1 MVLEAVTL
9 ETVLLSLAYNFCRN
23 KKQIKQTTNNYKSN
37 MKKRTY
43 IVAAMAFAALVGCQR
58 DLLTET
64 VIDKIDGQDLSQRPV
79 VGNSILSFG
88 SAETRVVLAND
99 TNADWKFKE
108 GDQVGAMLSD
118 ELKSGINSNNS
129 PAKGYVKVGDEVLC
143 QTWWYADYVNGTT
156 KTYGD
161 EEYAYVDTYKD
172 ETCTVKNNGEEF
184 YKITSNVWTNYPY
197 NQVAG
202 STSSFQTEARLV
214 EGHYVYY
221 TPYNVEHT
229 TRNPLIVTLPVNQDV
244 STEFKA
250 VADFYAGNDPVLLTM
265 TYLSAKATDTK
276 VKAEMQPI
284 FAYPKFTII
293 NDFNGYLF
301 NGKTT
306 STDKK
311 NTYMMKIKQVEL
323 YLGKAAEDEN
333 PYASATKNLL
343 AYQRTLYPNSP
354 LDNDGSKA
362 EGLKKALDNN
372 GTVEGWD
379 KAANLYETAKT
390 HSVLNEMT
398 SYGKLNY
405 PFAEEDNVVAFEGDI
420 APEVTKKAQ
429 RIVLDFKGKELA
441 PGADYSFHVVMPAE
455 DYTERGLFA
464 TILVEIEG
472 TEYYIQTNQVTG
484 DYNTGYSFK
493 KDAKI
498 SGMTVN
504 AQEYATFSNNKIT
517 GTTDYQFVD
526 RFNHASDNI
535 VLVRGERFPVAE
547 VNADRTAKNF
557 VGDLLKIVLVGG
569 DSQIAVAKK
578 KVVTPEPE
586 EPEVPKGILTTDDL
600 LNYLNDVHR
609 DAHVREVDEY
619 DDDNATFNFLK
630 DEEGFDV
637 VINADVIAA
646 LENRLPDGSIT
657 LTTNLPIA
665 AGVSVELVEDKTYEF
680 SANGHK
686 YQITYTEEFPNEPT
700 VVNGINVDVTGKI
713 EAKDETVTGAV
724 VFTKGDT
731 SLENPAGIVTINVA
745 DGTTLTV
752 NATADVTATIL
763 AENAIVAIENGS
775 KNLTNPNNKFDKVI
789 NSALVAFEGSAETV
803 EYSCFGWDIAPIAA
817 NTKVNFL
824 KINPTTASGINS
836 FEIDNA
842 AVALVANLKDVT
854 IELGSNITGLTSKS
868 NVELTNINTLTA
880 VNSLVWN
887 ISGSNPVVVSNAE
900 GIDTEKITAG
910 EGVTFK
916 K

>member
-1 MVLEAVTL
+1 
-9 ETVLLSLAYNFCRN
+9 
-23 KKQIKQTTNNYKSN
+23 

-64 VIDKIDGQDLSQRPV
+64 SIDKIDGQDLSQRPV
-79 VGNSILSFG
+79 IGNSILSAG
-88 SAETRVVLAND
+88 GPETRVVLAND

-118 ELKSGINSNNS
+118 ELKTGINSNNS
-129 PAKGYVKVGDEVLC
+129 PAKGWIKVNGAAESQV
-143 QTWWYADYVNGTT
+143 WWYADYVNGVT
-156 KTYGD
+156 KKYSD
-161 EEYAYVDTYKD
+161 NKEYAFVDTFKD
-172 ETCTVKNNGEEF
+172 EACTIKNNGEEF

-202 STSSFQTEARLV
+202 SISSFQTEARLV

-221 TPYNVEHT
+221 TPYNVEHA

-284 FAYPKFTII
+284 FAYPKFTIV
-293 NDFNGYLF
+293 NNFNGYLF
-301 NGKTT
+301 KGNIGGKNNAYYI
-306 STDKK
+306 STANEKK
-311 NTYMMKIKQVEL
+311 QYTMKIKQVEL
-323 YLGKAAEDEN
+323 YLGAAAEDET

-354 LDNDGSKA
+354 LDTDGSKA

-379 KAANLYETAKT
+379 KVANLYETAKT
-390 HSVLNEMT
+390 HSVLNEMS

-405 PFAEEDNVVAFEGDI
+405 PFAEKDNMVEFEGGI
-420 APEVTKKAQ
+420 AAPVNKKTQ
-429 RIVLDFKGKELA
+429 RIVLDFNDYELA
-441 PGADYSFHVVMPAE
+441 PEATYSFHVVMPAE

-464 TILVEIEG
+464 TILVEIDG
-472 TEYYIQTNQVTG
+472 TEYYIQTNQVAG
-484 DYNTGYSFK
+484 DYNMGYSFDK
-493 KDAKI
+493 TAKI
-498 SGMTVN
+498 AGMAVSTV
-504 AQEYATFSNNKIT
+504 EGSEWKGYAYFDKKTGIT

-526 RFNHASDNI
+526 RYNHASDNI

-547 VNADRTAKNF
+547 VNADRTPKNF
-557 VGDLLKIVLVGG
+557 IGDLLKIELVGG

-578 KVVTPEPE
+578 KEVTPEPE
-586 EPEVPKGILTTDDL
+586 PEPEAPKGILTTADL

-609 DAHVREVDEY
+609 DAHVSEAAEW
-619 DDDNATFNFLK
+619 DDDNATFNFLTE
-630 DEEGFDV
+630 EEGYYV
-637 VINADVIAA
+637 EINADVIEA

-657 LTTNLPIA
+657 LDTNLPIA
-665 AGVSVELVEDKTYEF
+665 AGVSVELVNGKTYEF

-686 YQITYTEEFPNEPT
+686 YQITYTQAFPSNSN
-700 VVNGINVDVTGKI
+700 VVNGINVNVSGEIK
-713 EAKDETVTGAV
+713 AKDETVTGAV
-724 VFTKGDT
+724 VFTSGKT
-731 SLENPAGIVTINVA
+731 SLKNPAGIVTINVA
-745 DGTTLTV
+745 ESTTLSV

-763 AENAIVAIENGS
+763 APEATVEIVNGS

-789 NSALVAFEGSAETV
+789 NSALVAFEGPANIV

-824 KINPTTASGINS
+824 KINPTTASGIKS
-836 FEIDNA
+836 FEIDEA

-868 NVELTNINTLTA
+868 NVTLTNILSLTA
-880 VNSLVWN
+880 VSDEITWN
-887 ISGSNPVVVSNAE
+887 ISGSNPVVVSNAKA
-900 GIDTEKITAG
+900 IDKTKIKAG
-910 EGVTFK
+910 EGVTFVD
-916 K
+916 